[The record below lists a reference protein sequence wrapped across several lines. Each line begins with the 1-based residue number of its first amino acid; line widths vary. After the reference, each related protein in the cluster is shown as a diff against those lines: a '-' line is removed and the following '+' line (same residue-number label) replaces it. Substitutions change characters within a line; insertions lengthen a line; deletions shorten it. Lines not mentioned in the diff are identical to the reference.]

1 MEQRR
6 ERSFS
11 GVGCSLPRR
20 TDPQRAG
27 VGGGVTVSLVTH
39 FSAHLLRAL
48 LVPVPV
54 TSACYAFSL
63 LFI

>member
-20 TDPQRAG
+20 TDPRG
-27 VGGGVTVSLVTH
+27 EGGTVPLVTH
-39 FSAHLLRAL
+39 FLAHLLRAL
-48 LVPVPV
+48 FVPVPL
-54 TSACYAFSL
+54 T
-63 LFI
+63 